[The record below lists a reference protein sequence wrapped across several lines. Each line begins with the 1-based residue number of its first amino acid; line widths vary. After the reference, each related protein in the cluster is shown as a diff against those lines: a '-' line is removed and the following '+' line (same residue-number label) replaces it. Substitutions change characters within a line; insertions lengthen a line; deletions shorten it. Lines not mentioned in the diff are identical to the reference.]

1 MKKFIEIPKAEIR
14 NYLEEQRKVDMHLFD
29 LLFPIFNSMSRIGQV
44 TTLDTLSMYLDLEK
58 EV

>member
-14 NYLEEQRKVDMHLFD
+14 NYLEEQRKVDTHLFD
-29 LLFPIFNSMSRIGQV
+29 LLFPLFESMSRLGQE
-44 TTLDTLSMYLDLEK
+44 TTVETLTMYLLK